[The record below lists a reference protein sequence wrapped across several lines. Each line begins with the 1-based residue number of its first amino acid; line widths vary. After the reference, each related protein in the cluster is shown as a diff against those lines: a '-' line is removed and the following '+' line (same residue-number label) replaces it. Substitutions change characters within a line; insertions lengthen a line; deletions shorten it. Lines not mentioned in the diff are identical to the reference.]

1 MPPAFVNRLRSNSI
15 PLNTIAPKPASEDYS
30 SDLAALA
37 TRILYRSPLPSPSDL
52 PIYILD
58 SASLPNAKQEY
69 YDRLLP
75 YVLARLPHEDE
86 LIGGLEYEIVF
97 FAGGNPSS
105 SYSRKPTS
113 ATIQDEEEEGDEEK
127 QHGPSIRTG
136 IRRRNKPGFGW
147 FMRAYN
153 VLTRA
158 MRKRLKKLWIVHE
171 KRWVR
176 VLVEMFATVVSP
188 KFRKKVVHGMALI
201 PGHPRKATNKNICAY
216 TAIQSLHSVH

>member
-15 PLNTIAPKPASEDYS
+15 PLKSIPPNPTADDYS
-30 SDLAALA
+30 TGLATLAA
-37 TRILYRSPLPSPSDL
+37 RIIYRSPLPSPSDL

-58 SASLPNAKQEY
+58 SAALPNAKQEY
-69 YDRLLP
+69 YDELLP

-86 LIGGLEYEIVF
+86 LIGGLEYEVVF

-105 SYSRKPTS
+105 NYGSRNSSVGK
-113 ATIQDEEEEGDEEK
+113 DGDEDDDADRE
-127 QHGPSIRTG
+127 QHRPSMRSG
-136 IRRRNKPGFGW
+136 MRRSNKPGFGW

-153 VLTRA
+153 VLSRA

-176 VLVEMFATVVSP
+176 VLTEMFATVVSP
-188 KFRKKVVHGMALI
+188 KFRKKVVHG
-201 PGHPRKATNKNICAY
+201 RF
-216 TAIQSLHSVH
+216 TAIASSQ